1 MHKTVSWFFLLLML
15 FNLSL
20 LIGCDRN
27 PQINAQ
33 LGSPEYLAGE
43 FFHAIYNEKDLDKAK
58 AMSTPEFAALLASYG
73 SARQVG
79 RILFNMN
86 FDEVTINVNRS
97 GRNLREQY
105 HNDAAIQLILD
116 GSLDNRRIQEVRTVV
131 LVRQRGNW
139 LVSRIEADRFSTSI
153 R

>member
-1 MHKTVSWFFLLLML
+1 MHKPVSWLFTLLVLL
-15 FNLSL
+15 NLSL
-20 LIGCDRN
+20 LTSCDSN

-58 AMSTPEFAALLASYG
+58 AMATPEFAALLASYG
-73 SARQVG
+73 TARQAG

-105 HNDAAIQLILD
+105 HNDASIQLILD
-116 GSLDNRRIQEVRTVV
+116 GSFDSRRIQEVRTVV

-139 LVSRIEADRFSTSI
+139 LVSNIESDRFSTSI